1 MKRKWMILVFCG
13 VFMVSGLAGAVEEE
27 DFVVDTT
34 DDLIE
39 LCIAPKSDPLY
50 REAVNF
56 CVGFLVGAYHY
67 QVAQHAGPKGKSLV
81 CPPNPPPSRGE
92 VGAMFVDWAKKHP
105 EYMDEE
111 AVETW
116 FRFLIEKYPCNR

>member
-1 MKRKWMILVFCG
+1 MKRKWMILVLCG
-13 VFMVSGLAGAVEEE
+13 AFMVPGLAGAVEEE

-34 DDLIE
+34 GDLIE
-39 LCIAPKSDPLY
+39 LCIAPKSEPLH

-67 QVAQHAGPKGKSLV
+67 QVAQHAGPKGKWLV
-81 CPPNPPPSRGE
+81 CPPDPPPSRGE

>member
-1 MKRKWMILVFCG
+1 M
-13 VFMVSGLAGAVEEE
+13 EEE

-34 DDLIE
+34 GDLIK
-39 LCIAPKSDPLY
+39 LCIAPKSEPLH

-67 QVAQHAGPKGKSLV
+67 QVAQHAGPKGKWLV
-81 CPPNPPPSRGE
+81 CPPDPPPSRGE